1 MILCKTPR
9 SIQKHAKH
17 LRWSVLQVSERHS
30 EPCQTSKVEV
40 LRKSLTAK
48 RSILDFWDGS
58 KCFFETNL

>member
-48 RSILDFWDGS
+48 RSILDF
-58 KCFFETNL
+58 